1 MTITDIAREAGVSTA
16 TVSRVI
22 NHQSVSDEKRTRVE
36 EAIKKLNY
44 TPNHMARGL
53 MNKSSRAIGVLT
65 TSMSNQYYMEITEV
79 IERHF
84 RSLGF
89 MLFLCCTEGDQDEE
103 RRYLN
108 DLIAR
113 QVDGVIVID
122 PANENVESGFL
133 KATSRRIPLVLIH
146 SIPNLTD
153 IDSVVID
160 QPLGMVRVM
169 DHLLGLG
176 HKNIAFLRGRLGF
189 SYDIKEQAWREALK
203 RANSPYA
210 HNNPIV
216 VEDGNTEAA
225 IALVR
230 EELWKQ
236 FQKGPVPT
244 ALFACNDLMA
254 MGALEAATR
263 AGLRVPEDLSIV
275 GHDNTILAF
284 HGSLTSVD
292 LKMRSLGLAT
302 ADLLIHCLE
311 GRDQEPRRVMFVP
324 ELVLRDTTAKPRNQ
338 E

>member
-22 NHQSVSDEKRTRVE
+22 NHQSVSEEKRTRVE
-36 EAIKKLNY
+36 AAVKKLNY
-44 TPNHMARGL
+44 TPNQMARGL

-84 RSLGF
+84 RAMGY
-89 MLFLCCTEGDQDEE
+89 MLFLCCTEGDNNEE
-103 RRYLN
+103 RKYLN

-146 SIPNLTD
+146 SIPTLTD

-160 QPLGMVRVM
+160 QPLGMLRVM
-169 DHLLGLG
+169 DHLLDLG
-176 HKNIAFLRGRLGF
+176 HRDIAFLRGRLGF
-189 SYDIKEQAWREALK
+189 SYDIKEQAWREALEK
-203 RANSPYA
+203 AKVPYLLE
-210 HNNPIV
+210 NLIV
-216 VEDGNTEAA
+216 VEDGNTEGA

-230 EELWKQ
+230 EELLRR
-236 FQKGPVPT
+236 FQQAPVPT

-254 MGALEAATR
+254 MGALEAATK
-263 AGLRVPEDLSIV
+263 AGLRVPQDLSIV
-275 GHDNTILAF
+275 GHDNTILAV

-292 LKMRSLGLAT
+292 LKMRSLGLAA
-302 ADLLIHCLE
+302 ADLLNHCLE
-311 GRDQEPRRVMFVP
+311 GKDQEPRRVMFVP
-324 ELVLRDTTAKPRNQ
+324 EIVHRETTSTPRSR
-338 E
+338 